1 MPNPSFH
8 QTFAKSRTVRLN
20 QLPRSRA
27 TRYQFSLRTMSTA
40 RRHHYISQGYLAAF
54 TDTGTKDGH
63 FLVMEVESGNC
74 FSTSPKNVGVARD
87 FNRIDADGQPIDA
100 LESALASFE
109 GEAIDVIRKVLAI
122 RTFPDAADFNVILN
136 LVGLIAVRNPRGRD
150 TFNQARERTSHMIGD
165 LLVSDS
171 RIFESHVSRATDAG
185 YISDTN
191 VSFDELKQFV
201 EERRYT
207 IEFHPQ
213 GNSRIEFEAFDKL
226 LPILGQRT
234 WSLFLT
240 PPAGPEFICSD
251 HPVTL
256 VWKGG
261 RGGPIGFGLRQTEV
275 FVPLGREVGLYGTFE
290 DPLPPIVSLRS
301 EAIAA
306 MNTRSAKSAKRH
318 VFSCLKTFS
327 IKYEGLVVEVECGPT
342 SAFQRTPEDSRH

>member
-1 MPNPSFH
+1 
-8 QTFAKSRTVRLN
+8 
-20 QLPRSRA
+20 
-27 TRYQFSLRTMSTA
+27 MSTA

-54 TDTGTKDGH
+54 TDTGTKDGQ
-63 FLVMEVESGNC
+63 FWVMEVESGNC

-109 GEAIDVIRKVLAI
+109 GEAIDVIRKVLAS

-136 LVGLIAVRNPRGRD
+136 LVGLVAVRNPRRRD
-150 TFNQARERTSHMIGD
+150 NFNQFREQTLHMIGD
-165 LLVSDS
+165 LLVSDR
-171 RIFESHVSRATDAG
+171 RIFESHMRRAEDAG

-191 VSFDELKQFV
+191 VSFEELKKFV

-256 VWKGG
+256 VWKDG
-261 RGGPIGFGLRQTEV
+261 RGPVGFGLRQTEV
-275 FVPLGREVGLYGTFE
+275 FVPLGREVGLYGSFE
-290 DPLPPIVSLRS
+290 DPLPPVVNLRT
-301 EAIAA
+301 EAVAA
-306 MNTRSAKSAKRH
+306 MNTRSAASAERY
-318 VFSCLKTFS
+318 VFSGLKTFS
-327 IKYEGLVVEVECGPT
+327 IKREGLVREVQCGPT
-342 SAFQRTPEDSRH
+342 KRSSGRSKTRAAER

>member
-1 MPNPSFH
+1 
-8 QTFAKSRTVRLN
+8 
-20 QLPRSRA
+20 
-27 TRYQFSLRTMSTA
+27 MSTA

-54 TDTGTKDGH
+54 TNTGTKDGQ
-63 FLVMEVESGNC
+63 FWVMEVETGNC

-87 FNRIDADGQPIDA
+87 FNRIDADGKPIDA

-109 GEAIDVIRKVLAI
+109 GDAIEVIRKVLSS
-122 RTFPDAADFNVILN
+122 RKFPDATDFNVILN

-150 TFNQARERTSHMIGD
+150 TFNKAREQILHMIGD
-165 LLVSDS
+165 LLVSDR
-171 RIFESHVSRATDAG
+171 RIFESHMRRAAEAG

-191 VSFDELKQFV
+191 VSFEELKHFV

-240 PPAGPEFICSD
+240 PRSGPEFICSD

-256 VWKGG
+256 VWKAG
-261 RGGPIGFGLRQTEV
+261 RGGPVGFGLRHTEV

-290 DPLPPIVSLRS
+290 DPLPPVVNLRT
-301 EAIAA
+301 EDVAA
-306 MNTRSAKSAKRH
+306 MNTRSAASAERY

-327 IKYEGLVVEVECGPT
+327 IKHEGLVREVMCGPT
-342 SAFQRTPEDSRH
+342 KRSSGRSKTRAAER